1 MMEVDSGRQ
10 REFES
15 KLSEAMQ
22 QLRQEHE
29 GQIQQYKEE
38 LEKTYNSK
46 VSLANL
52 SCLFCFYM
60 CCIDD
65 IDLTILILP
74 LLIGG
79 GCCCCLCVC
88 VCTSRIIECDC
99 ID

>member
-29 GQIQQYKEE
+29 GQIVQYKEE
-38 LEKTYNSK
+38 LEKTYNAK

-52 SCLFCFYM
+52 SCLFLYV
-60 CCIDD
+60 
-65 IDLTILILP
+65 LYRLH
-74 LLIGG
+74 
-79 GCCCCLCVC
+79 
-88 VCTSRIIECDC
+88 
-99 ID
+99 